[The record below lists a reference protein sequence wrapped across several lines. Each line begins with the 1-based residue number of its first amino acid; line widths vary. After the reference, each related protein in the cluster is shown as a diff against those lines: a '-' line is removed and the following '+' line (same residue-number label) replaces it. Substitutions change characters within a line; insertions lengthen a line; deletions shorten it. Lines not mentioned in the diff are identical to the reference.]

1 LYRQINKK
9 FESQIN
15 STHQNQE
22 SSGLDTQIQIQSKN
36 ETNGNPF
43 LNSYTQTN
51 VNASMEV
58 KRINEQFNHVV
69 NPTPTD
75 HLMETLLKFNI
86 NLLFL
91 KNNIIINQNDN
102 QDRISLKIQ
111 LVMIKLLEYKQK
123 MNLKDYSKTQHSKNV
138 NA

>member
-1 LYRQINKK
+1 
-9 FESQIN
+9 
-15 STHQNQE
+15 
-22 SSGLDTQIQIQSKN
+22 
-36 ETNGNPF
+36 
-43 LNSYTQTN
+43 
-51 VNASMEV
+51 MEV